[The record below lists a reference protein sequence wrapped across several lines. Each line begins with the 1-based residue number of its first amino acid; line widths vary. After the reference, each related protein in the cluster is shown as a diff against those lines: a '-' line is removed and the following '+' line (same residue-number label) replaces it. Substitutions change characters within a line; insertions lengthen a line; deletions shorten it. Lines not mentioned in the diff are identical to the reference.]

1 MRGSIHADA
10 TEIAH
15 RRGDSGTA
23 DAVGCRVRRVSRARR
38 ASARRRPPCR
48 PLRPF
53 RGTATRRALAAA
65 EPPLTGTVWEAVIA
79 ATVEH
84 ACTTHGV
91 EVPAWTQ
98 APESFLKRPSVFRRG
113 PTIERAAALANAS
126 AAFVR
131 HNTFIEPRNLDERG
145 GERHVWADY
154 ESAAP
159 RVAPVRR
166 KLNLFVRANK
176 YKNMHERRIW

>member
-1 MRGSIHADA
+1 M
-10 TEIAH
+10 
-15 RRGDSGTA
+15 
-23 DAVGCRVRRVSRARR
+23 
-38 ASARRRPPCR
+38 
-48 PLRPF
+48 
-53 RGTATRRALAAA
+53 
-65 EPPLTGTVWEAVIA
+65 IA

-98 APESFLKRPSVFRRG
+98 APERFLKRPSVFRRG